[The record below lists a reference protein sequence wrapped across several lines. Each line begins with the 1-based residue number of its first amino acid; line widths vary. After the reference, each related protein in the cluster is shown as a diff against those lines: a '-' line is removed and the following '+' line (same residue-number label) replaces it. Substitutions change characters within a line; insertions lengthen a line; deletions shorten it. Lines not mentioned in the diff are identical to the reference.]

1 MIKFIVSNWLFNNLQ
16 VNKNYNK
23 IKVINFIKKF
33 SRKLKKSI
41 INIGGNK
48 NIYKLKAVMDFK

>member
-1 MIKFIVSNWLFNNLQ
+1 MQ

-23 IKVINFIKKF
+23 IKIVNFIKKY

-41 INIGGNK
+41 IIIGGNK
-48 NIYKLKAVMDFK
+48 NIYKLKVVMNFK

>member
-23 IKVINFIKKF
+23 IKVINFIKKY
-33 SRKLKKSI
+33 SRLKKSYI
-41 INIGGNK
+41 IIGGNK